1 MLIGLHGQKR
11 VGKDTVC
18 GFLLEWYEQLG
29 YGVERRSFASSLKLS
44 AARAI
49 GLQFETAE
57 EAEEWAE
64 LFKLHGEIRHGALGH
79 TPSVVIS
86 GREYLQNYGTQAHRD
101 IFGTDFWVDMCL
113 PPHSSELPDD
123 TIVVV
128 TDVRFPNEAQRIRD
142 LGGEVWHILRPELE
156 QEGDTHASEVP
167 LPSDLVDYV
176 IVNDRSLEDLR
187 DQAIGL
193 VK

>member
-29 YGVERRSFASSLKLS
+29 YGVERRSFASSLKVS
-44 AARAI
+44 AARAL
-49 GLQFETAE
+49 GLDYTVE
-57 EAEEWAE
+57 EAEEWADK
-64 LFKLHGEIRHGALGH
+64 FKVHGEIRFGALGH
-79 TPSVVIS
+79 TESGVIS
-86 GREYLQNYGTQAHRD
+86 GREYLQNYGTQAHREV
-101 IFGTDFWVDMCL
+101 FGTDFWVDMCL
-113 PPHSSELPDD
+113 PPHPTELPDD

-128 TDVRFPNEAQRIRD
+128 TDVRFPNEAQRIRN
-142 LGGEVWHILRPELE
+142 LGGEVWHIVRPELE
-156 QEGDTHASEVP
+156 QDGDTHASEVP